1 MEKKYFLLDPKE
13 DTRVVR
19 IFQIVFGIFCV
30 IIALFWMIFNIRSG
44 KTDNSL
50 WITIIFLVG
59 FGAYQI
65 LAGLGKTK
73 KYIELGPDKIVL
85 KQNSFLPMI
94 QLKAADIEKIEIFP
108 LNINFLLTNRKKINF
123 MFGLSYT
130 DIISPVK
137 EAVME
142 FAEVNKI
149 TVEEKNEE
157 I

>member
-1 MEKKYFLLDPKE
+1 MEKKYFSLDPKE
-13 DTRVVR
+13 DARVVK
-19 IFQIVFGIFCV
+19 IFQIVFGIFCIV
-30 IIALFWMIFNIRSG
+30 IALFWMIFNIRSG

-108 LNINFLLTNRKKINF
+108 LSINFLLANRKKINF

-130 DIISPVK
+130 DIINPVK

-149 TVEEKNEE
+149 SVEEKREE

>member
-1 MEKKYFLLDPKE
+1 MEKKYFSLDPKE
-13 DTRVVR
+13 DSRVVR
-19 IFQIVFGIFCV
+19 IFQIVFGILC
-30 IIALFWMIFNIRSG
+30 IIITLFWLIFNIRSG

-65 LAGLGKTK
+65 LSGLGKTK

-108 LNINFLLTNRKKINF
+108 LSINYLLTNRKKINF

-130 DIISPVK
+130 DIINPVK

-149 TVEEKNEE
+149 SVEEKREE

>member
-1 MEKKYFLLDPKE
+1 MEKKYFSLDPKE
-13 DTRVVR
+13 DARVVR
-19 IFQIVFGIFCV
+19 IFQIVFGIFCIV
-30 IIALFWMIFNIRSG
+30 IALFWMIFNIRSG

-108 LNINFLLTNRKKINF
+108 LSINFLLANRKKINF

-130 DIISPVK
+130 DIINPVK

>member
-1 MEKKYFLLDPKE
+1 MEKKYFSLDPKE
-13 DTRVVR
+13 DSRVVR

-108 LNINFLLTNRKKINF
+108 LSINFLLANRKKINF

-130 DIISPVK
+130 DIINPVK

-149 TVEEKNEE
+149 SVEEK
-157 I
+157 

>member
-1 MEKKYFLLDPKE
+1 MEIKYFSLDPKE

-19 IFQIVFGIFCV
+19 IFQIVFGIFCI

-85 KQNSFLPMI
+85 KQNSFLPII
-94 QLKAADIEKIEIFP
+94 QLKAADIKKIEIFP
-108 LNINFLLTNRKKINF
+108 LSINFLLINRKKINF

-130 DIISPVK
+130 NIINPVK
-137 EAVME
+137 EAVIE

-149 TVEEKNEE
+149 SVEEKREE